1 MYSELQ
7 AAMQRVPEKASDL
20 SFYDRVALIVDE
32 GPSAAVKFF
41 ENQFEVEKLEAPPV
55 ITNVVV

>member
-1 MYSELQ
+1 
-7 AAMQRVPEKASDL
+7 MQRMPEQTSDL

-32 GPSAAVKFF
+32 GPSAAVKFL
-41 ENQFEVEKLEAPPV
+41 EVDKLEAPPV